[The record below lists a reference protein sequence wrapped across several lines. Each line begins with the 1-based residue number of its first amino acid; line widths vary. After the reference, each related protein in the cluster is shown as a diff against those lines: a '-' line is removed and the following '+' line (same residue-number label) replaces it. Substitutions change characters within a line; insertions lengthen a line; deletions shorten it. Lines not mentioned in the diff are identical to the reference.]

1 MADTAPVLQGSP
13 RAFTPA
19 PAPEPAP
26 DPAPAAGPDPVTK
39 NDAAPKND
47 SAARTGPAT
56 RTGPETRAGSA
67 PPTGPMARTASE
79 PRTGS
84 ETASVPAPAADPA
97 SVTRARQLLAVRP
110 VADGHN
116 GLPWTLRLRSGHD
129 LTPGHYYDLDLAD
142 ATLHTSFPALRAG
155 GVGAQFWSVHV
166 PPGAVGDR
174 AVSATLD
181 QIDFVHTLVRSYPES
196 LRLALTADAIGDAR
210 NRGRIASLL
219 GAASGHAIDSSLGTL
234 RGLHGLGVRTMALTH
249 DRNTPWADSALD
261 EPRAGGLT
269 LFGEEVIREM
279 NRLGM
284 LIDLSM
290 SSIDVMRHTLAL
302 SKAPVLFSHSA
313 AAALT
318 GRPGDVPDDI
328 LERLPVNGGLC
339 MVTFEP
345 ARMARGTGPA
355 TLADVADHLDH
366 VREVAG
372 ASHVGLSGC
381 YDGGPETEPATATD
395 GTYEP
400 LPRPRGLEDA
410 SRYPYLIAELL
421 DRGWSETDIAKLTWE
436 NTLRVLRGAEFTA
449 RAGGPRR
456 APSMATIAR
465 LDGARR

>member
-19 PAPEPAP
+19 PSSEPASAPAP
-26 DPAPAAGPDPVTK
+26 DPAPA
-39 NDAAPKND
+39 
-47 SAARTGPAT
+47 TGPA
-56 RTGPETRAGSA
+56 PDRA
-67 PPTGPMARTASE
+67 
-79 PRTGS
+79 
-84 ETASVPAPAADPA
+84 APAAPESTAAPAALAPDPAAEPA

-110 VADGHN
+110 IADGHN

-129 LTPGHYYDLDLAD
+129 LTPGRYYDLDLGD

-155 GVGAQFWSVHV
+155 GVGAQFWSVRV
-166 PPGAVGDR
+166 PTEAAGDR

-181 QIDFVHTLVRSYPES
+181 QIDFVHTLVRAYPES

-234 RGLHGLGVRTMALTH
+234 RGLHGLGVRTMALTCG
-249 DRNTPWADSALD
+249 RRTPWADSALD

-290 SSIDVMRHTLAL
+290 SSVDVMRQTLAV

-328 LERLPVNGGLC
+328 LERLPVNGGLF

-345 ARMARGTGPA
+345 ERMARGARPA
-355 TLADVADHLDH
+355 TLSDIADHLDH
-366 VREVAG
+366 VREAAG
-372 ASHVGLSGC
+372 AAHVGLSGC
-381 YDGGPETEPATATD
+381 FDGGPDSSPATAD
-395 GTYEP
+395 GDANGP
-400 LPRPRGLEDA
+400 LPRPRGLEDT

-421 DRGWSETDIAKLTWE
+421 DRGWSDTDIAKLTWE
-436 NTLRVLRGAEFTA
+436 NTLRV
-449 RAGGPRR
+449 
-456 APSMATIAR
+456 
-465 LDGARR
+465 